1 MSVMELLPV
10 LRELGRA
17 DKLRVMQFLVSE
29 IAREEGLLLA
39 GAEYPVW
46 SPFDAF
52 DAGNTLLGVLAA
64 DKRAQ
69 DGTNH
74 AGR

>member
-46 SPFDAF
+46 SPFNAF
-52 DAGNTLLGVLAA
+52 DAANTLLSVLA
-64 DKRAQ
+64 DDETMHDETSHAQ
-69 DGTNH
+69 
-74 AGR
+74 R